1 MKHTQMPIHV
11 IGLGVNQVAHLDEAA
26 QAVLASLSAHDV
38 VLGAPRQHETI
49 AHYTH
54 QAQREDLPKLKMLK
68 ESFAKWQSQGAT
80 QVVVLASGDPLYY
93 GIGAWLM
100 RTFSFENLKFHPN
113 VSSIQ
118 MACHRLGLSLQD
130 VQVVSLHGRP
140 LASLRRHLQ
149 SNKTL
154 VLLTDQYSQPKHIAE
169 ECVQAG
175 LDQSEITVCEALG
188 YPQEKVSAFIAESF
202 TDGDEFES
210 ELEFDPLNVIV
221 LKTSQQTSL
230 YPSSVGIPDTS
241 FVTDKGDGKGMI
253 TKREVRLV
261 ILSYMNIEQGDIV
274 WDIGA
279 GCGGVSVEMAYWH
292 PRSQI
297 IAIEH
302 HPDRLACLTAN
313 QDRFGVMQ
321 NLSIVAGR
329 APDVLVD
336 LLAGNLLAGN
346 NEQHCRPNKVFIGGS
361 DGELSAL
368 MTQVWDLLP
377 VGGSLM
383 VSAVTE
389 ETKYQVMQFAQQ
401 RDEAQDADEQSLQVS
416 IAKGERLAGQRL
428 FRPSLPVTLHHFK
441 KHSAEHMIKIDNKT
455 IYKES
460 AQ

>member
-38 VLGAPRQHETI
+38 VLGAPRQHDTI
-49 AHYTH
+49 THCAHL
-54 QAQREDLPKLKMLK
+54 ARREDLPKLSMLK
-68 ESFAKWQSQGAT
+68 EAFANWQSEGAK

-100 RTFSFENLKFHPN
+100 RTFSLENLRFYPN

-118 MACHRLGLSLQD
+118 AACHRLGLSLQE
-130 VQVVSLHGRP
+130 VQAVSLHGRP
-140 LASLRRHLQ
+140 LASLRRYLQ

-154 VLLTDQYSQPKHIAE
+154 VLLTDQFSQPQHIAQ

-188 YPQEKVSAFIAESF
+188 YEQEKVRTFSAKSLLDTEIEW
-202 TDGDEFES
+202 
-210 ELEFDPLNVIV
+210 DPLNVVV
-221 LKTSQQTSL
+221 LKISQQPSR

-253 TKREVRLV
+253 TKREVRLA

-346 NEQHCRPNKVFIGGS
+346 NEQHGKPNKVFIGGS
-361 DGELSAL
+361 DGELNAL

-377 VGGSLM
+377 AGGSLM

-389 ETKYQVMQFAQQ
+389 ETKYQAMQFAQQ
-401 RDEAQDADEQSLQVS
+401 RDDAQDADEQSLQVS

-428 FRPSLPVTLHHFK
+428 FRPNLPVTLHHFK

-460 AQ
+460 VQ

>member
-1 MKHTQMPIHV
+1 MTETRMLIHV
-11 IGLGVNQVAHLDEAA
+11 IGLGVNDTANLDVAA
-26 QAVLASLSAHDV
+26 QAVLASLSPNDV

-49 AHYTH
+49 AQYTH

-68 ESFAKWQSQGAT
+68 ESFAQWQSQGAK

-100 RTFSFENLKFHPN
+100 RNFSFENLYFYPN

-118 MACHRLGLSLQD
+118 IACHRLGLSLQD
-130 VQVVSLHGRP
+130 VHVVSLHGRP

-188 YPQEKVSAFIAESF
+188 YAQEKVRTFATKLF
-202 TDGDEFES
+202 TDGDGFES

-221 LKTSQQTSL
+221 LKTSQQPSL

-253 TKREVRLV
+253 TKREVRLA

-297 IAIEH
+297 VAIEH

-336 LLAGNLLAGN
+336 LLAGNLLADN
-346 NEQHCRPNKVFIGGS
+346 NAQHGRPNKVFIGGS
-361 DGELSAL
+361 DGELNAL

-377 VGGSLM
+377 AGGSLM
-383 VSAVTE
+383 ASAVTE
-389 ETKYQVMQFAQQ
+389 ETKYQVMQFAQL

-441 KHSAEHMIKIDNKT
+441 KYSAEHMIKIDNKT

>member
-1 MKHTQMPIHV
+1 MTKTQMPIHV
-11 IGLGVNQVAHLDEAA
+11 IGLGVNQVAHLDIAA
-26 QAVLASLSAHDV
+26 QAVLASLSPQDI

-49 AHYTH
+49 AHYAH
-54 QAQREDLPKLKMLK
+54 QAQREDLPKLKVLK
-68 ESFAKWQSQGAT
+68 DAFAQWQSQGAT

-100 RTFSFENLKFHPN
+100 RTFSLDTLRFYPN

-154 VLLTDQYSQPKHIAE
+154 LLLTDQYSQPKQIAE
-169 ECVQAG
+169 ECVRAG

-188 YPQEKVSAFIAESF
+188 YAQEKVRTFVAEAFIKDVLE
-202 TDGDEFES
+202 T
-210 ELEFDPLNVIV
+210 ELAFDPLNVIA
-221 LKTSQQTSL
+221 LKTSQQISR
-230 YPSSVGIPDTS
+230 YPSSVGIPDAS

-253 TKREVRLV
+253 TKREVRLA
-261 ILSYMNIEQGDIV
+261 ILSYMNIEQGDTV

-313 QDRFGVMQ
+313 QDRFGVIQ

-329 APDVLVD
+329 APDALVD
-336 LLAGNLLAGN
+336 LLAQNKGQNTL
-346 NEQHCRPNKVFIGGS
+346 PNKVFIGGS
-361 DGELSAL
+361 DGELTAL

-377 VGGSLM
+377 IGGSLM

-389 ETKYQVMQFAQQ
+389 ETKYHVMQFAQQ
-401 RDEAQDADEQSLQVS
+401 RDAEQDADEQSLQVS

-428 FRPSLPVTLHHFK
+428 FRPSLPVTLYHFRK
-441 KHSAEHMIKIDNKT
+441 YTATTSANINDKT
-455 IYKES
+455 IYKEN

>member
-1 MKHTQMPIHV
+1 MTK
-11 IGLGVNQVAHLDEAA
+11 
-26 QAVLASLSAHDV
+26 S
-38 VLGAPRQHETI
+38 
-49 AHYTH
+49 
-54 QAQREDLPKLKMLK
+54 
-68 ESFAKWQSQGAT
+68 
-80 QVVVLASGDPLYY
+80 
-93 GIGAWLM
+93 
-100 RTFSFENLKFHPN
+100 RTFSLESLRFYPN

-140 LASLRRHLQ
+140 LASLRRHLR

-175 LDQSEITVCEALG
+175 LDQSEIIVCEALG
-188 YPQEKVSAFIAESF
+188 YDHESVQSFTAESLQ
-202 TDGDEFES
+202 S
-210 ELEFDPLNVIV
+210 SKRIFDPLNVIV
-221 LKTSQQTSL
+221 LKTSQQASL
-230 YPSSVGIPDTS
+230 YPSSVGIPDVS

-253 TKREVRLV
+253 TKREVRLA
-261 ILSYMNIEQGDIV
+261 ILSYMNIEQGDTV

-302 HPDRLACLTAN
+302 HPDRLVCLVAN
-313 QDRFGVMQ
+313 QERFGVMQ

-329 APDVLVD
+329 APDALVD
-336 LLAGNLLAGN
+336 LLAGNN
-346 NEQHCRPNKVFIGGS
+346 SQHGKPNKVFIGGS
-361 DGELSAL
+361 DGELNAL
-368 MTQVWDLLP
+368 MAQVWELLP
-377 VGGSLM
+377 EGGSVM

-401 RDEAQDADEQSLQVS
+401 RDAVQDADEQSLQVS

-428 FRPSLPVTLHHFK
+428 FRPSLPVTLYHFRK
-441 KHSAEHMIKIDNKT
+441 MTATTSATNSNH
-455 IYKES
+455 KEN

>member
-1 MKHTQMPIHV
+1 MKHTKMPIHV
-11 IGLGVNQVAHLDEAA
+11 IGLGVNQVAHLDDAA
-26 QAVLASLSAHDV
+26 QAVLASLSVNDV

-49 AHYTH
+49 THYSH
-54 QAQREDLPKLKMLK
+54 LARREDLPKLSMLK
-68 ESFAKWQSQGAT
+68 DAFAAWQSDGAE

-100 RTFSFENLKFHPN
+100 RTFSLESLRFYPN

-140 LASLRRHLQ
+140 LVSLRRHLQ

-169 ECVQAG
+169 ECIKAG

-188 YPQEKVSAFIAESF
+188 YAQEKVRTFVAKFLLDTEIEC
-202 TDGDEFES
+202 
-210 ELEFDPLNVIV
+210 DPLNVIV
-221 LKTSQQTSL
+221 LKTSQQASL
-230 YPSSVGIPDTS
+230 YPSAVGIPDTS

-253 TKREVRLV
+253 TKREVRLA
-261 ILSYMNIEQGDIV
+261 ILSYMNIEQGDTV

-313 QDRFGVMQ
+313 QARFGVVQ
-321 NLSIVAGR
+321 NLSIIAGR
-329 APDVLVD
+329 APDALVD
-336 LLAGNLLAGN
+336 LFVGNLLAGN
-346 NEQHCRPNKVFIGGS
+346 NAQHGKPNKVFIGGS
-361 DGELSAL
+361 DGELRAL
-368 MTQVWDLLP
+368 MAQVWDVLP

-389 ETKYQVMQFAQQ
+389 ETKYQVMQFAKQ
-401 RDEAQDADEQSLQVS
+401 RDDAQDADEQSLQVS

-428 FRPSLPVTLHHFK
+428 FRPSLPVMLYHFRK
-441 KHSAEHMIKIDNKT
+441 MTATTSAVNSNH
-455 IYKES
+455 KEN

>member
-1 MKHTQMPIHV
+1 MTETRMLIHV
-11 IGLGVNQVAHLDEAA
+11 IGLGVNDTANLDVAA
-26 QAVLASLSAHDV
+26 QAVLASLSPNDV

-49 AHYTH
+49 AQYTH
-54 QAQREDLPKLKMLK
+54 QAQREDLPKLNLLK
-68 ESFAKWQSQGAT
+68 ESFAHWQLQGAKK
-80 QVVVLASGDPLYY
+80 VVVLASGDPLYY

-188 YPQEKVSAFIAESF
+188 YAQEKVRTFSAKSLLDTEIEW
-202 TDGDEFES
+202 
-210 ELEFDPLNVIV
+210 DPLNVVV
-221 LKTSQQTSL
+221 LKISQQPSR

-253 TKREVRLV
+253 TKREVRLT

-321 NLSIVAGR
+321 NLFIVAGR
-329 APDVLVD
+329 APDALVD

-346 NEQHCRPNKVFIGGS
+346 NAQHGKPNKVFIGGS
-361 DGELSAL
+361 DGELNAL

-377 VGGSLM
+377 AGGSLM

-401 RDEAQDADEQSLQVS
+401 RDKAQDADEQSLQVS

-428 FRPSLPVTLHHFK
+428 FRPNLPVSLHHFK

>member
-1 MKHTQMPIHV
+1 MALNGSRFMKHAQMPIHI

-38 VLGAPRQHETI
+38 VLGAPRQHDTI
-49 AHYTH
+49 THYAHL
-54 QAQREDLPKLKMLK
+54 ARREDLPKLSMLK
-68 ESFAKWQSQGAT
+68 EAFANWQSEGAK

-100 RTFSFENLKFHPN
+100 RSFSLENLRFYPN

-118 MACHRLGLSLQD
+118 AACHRLGLSLQE
-130 VQVVSLHGRP
+130 VQAVSLHGRP
-140 LASLRRHLQ
+140 LASLRRYLQ

-154 VLLTDQYSQPKHIAE
+154 VLLTDPFSQPQHIAQ

-188 YPQEKVSAFIAESF
+188 YEQEKVRTFSAKSLLDTEIEW
-202 TDGDEFES
+202 
-210 ELEFDPLNVIV
+210 DPLNVVV
-221 LKTSQQTSL
+221 LKTSQQASF
-230 YPSSVGIPDTS
+230 YPSSVGIPDTA

-253 TKREVRLV
+253 TKREVRLA
-261 ILSYMNIEQGDIV
+261 ILSYMDIQQGDTV

-292 PRSQI
+292 PRSQV

-313 QDRFGVMQ
+313 QERFGVMQ
-321 NLSIVAGR
+321 NLSIVVGR

-336 LLAGNLLAGN
+336 LLADSKKHNG
-346 NEQHCRPNKVFIGGS
+346 RPNKVFIGGS
-361 DGELSAL
+361 DGELMAL
-368 MTQVWDLLP
+368 MSQIWNLLP
-377 VGGSLM
+377 DAGCLM
-383 VSAVTE
+383 VCAVTE
-389 ETKYQVMQFAQQ
+389 ETKCQVMQFAQQ
-401 RDEAQDADEQSLQVS
+401 RDQAQDADEQSLQVS
-416 IAKGERLAGQRL
+416 ITKGERLAGQRL
-428 FRPSLPVTLHHFK
+428 FRPSLPVTLYHFRK
-441 KHSAEHMIKIDNKT
+441 YTASTSATHTNQ
-455 IYKES
+455 KEN

>member
-1 MKHTQMPIHV
+1 MKHTKMPIHV
-11 IGLGVNQVAHLDEAA
+11 IGLGVNQVAHLDDAA
-26 QAVLASLSAHDV
+26 QAVLASLSVNDV

-49 AHYTH
+49 THYSH
-54 QAQREDLPKLKMLK
+54 LARREDLPKLSMLK
-68 ESFAKWQSQGAT
+68 DAFAAWQSDGAE

-100 RTFSFENLKFHPN
+100 RTFSLESLRFYPN

-140 LASLRRHLQ
+140 LVSLRRHLQ

-169 ECVQAG
+169 ECIKAG

-188 YPQEKVSAFIAESF
+188 YAQEKVRTFVAESLME
-202 TDGDEFES
+202 TA
-210 ELEFDPLNVIV
+210 LECYPLNVIV
-221 LKTSQQTSL
+221 VKTSQQASL
-230 YPSSVGIPDTS
+230 YPSAVGIPDTS

-253 TKREVRLV
+253 TKREVRLA
-261 ILSYMNIEQGDIV
+261 ILSYMNIEQGDTV

-313 QDRFGVMQ
+313 QARFGVVQ
-321 NLSIVAGR
+321 NLSIIAGR
-329 APDVLVD
+329 APDALVD
-336 LLAGNLLAGN
+336 LLAHN
-346 NEQHCRPNKVFIGGS
+346 NAPKQGQSTLPNKVFIGGS
-361 DGELSAL
+361 DGELNAL
-368 MTQVWDLLP
+368 MVQVWELLP

-389 ETKYQVMQFAQQ
+389 ETKYQVMQFAKQ
-401 RDEAQDADEQSLQVS
+401 RDDAQDADEQSLQVS
-416 IAKGERLAGQRL
+416 VAKGERLAGQRL
-428 FRPSLPVTLHHFK
+428 FRPSLPVMLYHFRK
-441 KHSAEHMIKIDNKT
+441 MTATTSAVNSNH
-455 IYKES
+455 KEN

>member
-26 QAVLASLSAHDV
+26 QAVLASLSPNDI
-38 VLGAPRQHETI
+38 VLGAPRQHDTI
-49 AHYTH
+49 GQYVH
-54 QAQREDLPKLKMLK
+54 QGQREDLPKLKELK
-68 ESFAKWQSQGAT
+68 ESFVQWQSQGAK

-100 RTFSFENLKFHPN
+100 RNFSLENLHFYPN

-118 MACHRLGLSLQD
+118 VACHRLGLSLQD
-130 VQVVSLHGRP
+130 VQAVSLHGRP

-154 VLLTDQYSQPKHIAE
+154 VLLTDQHSQPKHIAE
-169 ECVQAG
+169 ECVKAG

-188 YPQEKVSAFIAESF
+188 YPQEKVRTFASGVLIE
-202 TDGDEFES
+202 G

-230 YPSSVGIPDTS
+230 YPSSVGIPDAS

-253 TKREVRLV
+253 TKREVRLA
-261 ILSYMNIEQGDIV
+261 ILSYMNIEQGDTV

-313 QDRFGVMQ
+313 RDRFGVMQ

-329 APDVLVD
+329 APEVLMD
-336 LLAGNLLAGN
+336 LLARNDEEHGK
-346 NEQHCRPNKVFIGGS
+346 PNKVFIGGS
-361 DGELSAL
+361 DGELSVL
-368 MTQVWDLLP
+368 MAQVWDLLP
-377 VGGSLM
+377 AGGSLM

-401 RDEAQDADEQSLQVS
+401 RDEAQDAVEQGLQVS

-428 FRPSLPVTLHHFK
+428 FRPSLPVALAHFT
-441 KHSAEHMIKIDNKT
+441 KHVTQKT
-455 IYKES
+455 TKTNYKEN

>member
-11 IGLGVNQVAHLDEAA
+11 IGLGVNQVAHLDDAA
-26 QAVLASLSAHDV
+26 QAVLASLSTNDV
-38 VLGAPRQHETI
+38 VLGAPRQHEMI
-49 AHYTH
+49 AGYRH
-54 QAQREDLPKLKMLK
+54 QARREDLPKLSMLK
-68 ESFAKWQSQGAT
+68 DAFADWQSEGAK

-100 RTFSFENLKFHPN
+100 RNFSLDNLCFYPN

-140 LASLRRHLQ
+140 LASLRRHLR

-169 ECVQAG
+169 ECVKAG

-188 YPQEKVSAFIAESF
+188 YAQEKVSAFIAESF

-253 TKREVRLV
+253 TKREVRLA

-279 GCGGVSVEMAYWH
+279 GCGGVSVELAYWH

-302 HPDRLACLTAN
+302 HPERLACLAAN

-336 LLAGNLLAGN
+336 LWSQNTT
-346 NEQHCRPNKVFIGGS
+346 PNKVFIGGS
-361 DGELSAL
+361 DGELNAL
-368 MTQVWDLLP
+368 MTRVWDKLP
-377 VGGSLM
+377 NGGSLM

-389 ETKYQVMQFAQQ
+389 DTKLHVMQFAQARQ
-401 RDEAQDADEQSLQVS
+401 SADDATEQSLQVS

-428 FRPSLPVTLHHFK
+428 YRPSLPVTLSHFK
-441 KHSAEHMIKIDNKT
+441 KTEKPIHKGTAE
-455 IYKES
+455 
-460 AQ
+460 

>member
-11 IGLGVNQVAHLDEAA
+11 IGLGVNQVAHLDDAA
-26 QAVLASLSAHDV
+26 QAVLASLSVNDV

-49 AHYTH
+49 THYSH
-54 QAQREDLPKLKMLK
+54 LARREDLPKLSMLK
-68 ESFAKWQSQGAT
+68 DAFAAWQSDGAE

-100 RTFSFENLKFHPN
+100 RTFSLESLRFYPN

-140 LASLRRHLQ
+140 LVSLRRHLQ

-154 VLLTDQYSQPKHIAE
+154 VLLTDQQSQPKHIAE
-169 ECVQAG
+169 ECMKAG

-188 YPQEKVSAFIAESF
+188 YAQEQVRTFVAKFLLDTEIEC
-202 TDGDEFES
+202 
-210 ELEFDPLNVIV
+210 DPLNVIV
-221 LKTSQQTSL
+221 LKTSRQASL
-230 YPSSVGIPDTS
+230 YPSAVGIPDTS

-253 TKREVRLV
+253 TKREVRLA
-261 ILSYMNIEQGDIV
+261 ILSYMNIEQGDTV

-313 QDRFGVMQ
+313 QARFGVVQ
-321 NLSIVAGR
+321 NLSIIAGR
-329 APDVLVD
+329 APDALVD

-346 NEQHCRPNKVFIGGS
+346 NAQHGKPNKVFIGGS
-361 DGELSAL
+361 DGELRAL
-368 MTQVWDLLP
+368 MAQVWDVLP

-389 ETKYQVMQFAQQ
+389 ETKYQIMQFAKQ
-401 RDEAQDADEQSLQVS
+401 RDDAQDADEQSLQVS

-428 FRPSLPVTLHHFK
+428 FRPSLPVMLYYFRKMTSTT
-441 KHSAEHMIKIDNKT
+441 SAVNSNH
-455 IYKES
+455 KENT
-460 AQ
+460 Q

>member
-26 QAVLASLSAHDV
+26 QAVLASLSVNDV

-49 AHYTH
+49 ARYVH
-54 QAQREDLPKLKMLK
+54 QGRREDLPKLKELK
-68 ESFAKWQSQGAT
+68 ASFTQWQSQGAK

-100 RTFSFENLKFHPN
+100 RTFSLENLHFYPN

-169 ECVQAG
+169 ECIKAG
-175 LDQSEITVCEALG
+175 LDKSEITICEALG
-188 YPQEKVSAFIAESF
+188 YEQEKVRTFVAHSLIDA
-202 TDGDEFES
+202 
-210 ELEFDPLNVIV
+210 ELECDPLNVIV
-221 LKTSQQTSL
+221 LKTSQQASL
-230 YPSSVGIPDTS
+230 YPSSVGIPDTY

-253 TKREVRLV
+253 TKREVRLA
-261 ILSYMNIEQGDIV
+261 ILSYMDIQQGDTV

-292 PRSQI
+292 PRSQV

-313 QDRFGVMQ
+313 QERFGVMQ

-336 LLAGNLLAGN
+336 LLADSKKHNG
-346 NEQHCRPNKVFIGGS
+346 RPNKVFIGGS
-361 DGELSAL
+361 DGELMAL
-368 MTQVWDLLP
+368 MSQIWNLLP
-377 VGGSLM
+377 DGGCLM

-389 ETKYQVMQFAQQ
+389 ETKCQVMQFAQQ

-428 FRPSLPVTLHHFK
+428 FRPSLPVTLYHFRK
-441 KHSAEHMIKIDNKT
+441 YTASTSAINTNH
-455 IYKES
+455 KEN